1 MTGGVDLQ
9 LGGLEALGERS
20 GLAPRL
26 RCAARLALGTADGP
40 LEGELSLTFL
50 EASDM
55 EALNRRWLGRDG
67 ITDVIAF
74 DLGGGPDPATPS
86 DRAAPSER
94 GPLQLELKRAS
105 GGDRAPARRLV
116 GDVYVCPEA
125 ARRAAAEPGGPD
137 MDQELVRLVVHGTLH
152 VLGHDHPEGEGRWES
167 PMYRMQESLVERA
180 MAGDVPC

>member
-1 MTGGVDLQ
+1 MTGGVELQ

-26 RCAARLALGTADGP
+26 RRAARLALETADGP

-74 DLGGGPDPATPS
+74 DLGGGTDPAAPL
-86 DRAAPSER
+86 DEAAPSER
-94 GPLQLELKRAS
+94 GPLQLELKRVS
-105 GGDRAPARRLV
+105 GGDRPPARRLV

-125 ARRAAAEPGGPD
+125 ARRAAAEPEGPD
-137 MDQELVRLVVHGTLH
+137 LEQEMVRLVVHGTLH
-152 VLGHDHPEGEGRWES
+152 VLGHDHPEGEDRWES
-167 PMYRMQESLVERA
+167 PMYRLQETLVERA
-180 MAGDVPC
+180 MEEPLSC